1 MSDLHKLFLKR
12 IKEREN
18 ASGLNTLSEDADS
31 GIEALHHSEKMNITP
46 QLNRTRKVGDDKT
59 NTEIL
64 ELLESEKNRLFP
76 IQDKYYNSES
86 NISFQTYFSPPQGK
100 NAPIFILHHGAGSSS
115 MTFCKLSEALTRSN
129 TAGDKV
135 PGVFTFDA
143 RGHGNTE
150 SDKNIDYLLSVLT
163 KDCQFIVNTF
173 LEKHISDSSL
183 FLVGHSLG
191 GAVFT
196 NCLVEQK
203 VNSKNIRGLV
213 MLDIVEETA
222 VRALNSMPA
231 FINKRPTS
239 FLSLQ
244 ACIDWHIKEMHLL
257 HNEDSAKLSIPDLL
271 NRNSLHYYWKTDL
284 KETSPY
290 WPSWFTKL
298 SENFISCG
306 TNVAKMLILSGHET
320 LDTNLIVGQ
329 MQGKYQLVV
338 FNNNPKVGHFLHED
352 IPSQIA
358 ITLMDFVRRNDNPED
373 YMKNEL
379 GFIPKWGGKIN
390 R

>member
-18 ASGLNTLSEDADS
+18 ASGLKTLSEDFDPGTEMLHLTDKT
-31 GIEALHHSEKMNITP
+31 GIAPK
-46 QLNRTRKVGDDKT
+46 LNRTQKSGDDKA

-64 ELLESEKNRLFP
+64 EHLESEKNRLFP
-76 IQDKYYNSES
+76 IQDKYYDSES

-115 MTFCKLSEALTRSN
+115 MTFCKLSEALTKVT

-135 PGVFTFDA
+135 PGIFSFDA
-143 RGHGNTE
+143 RGHGKTE
-150 SDKNIDYLLSVLT
+150 CDKNIDYLLSVLT
-163 KDCQFIVNTF
+163 RDFQFVLNSF
-173 LEKHISDSSL
+173 LRKQVSDSSL

-196 NCLVEQK
+196 NYLVEQK
-203 VNSKNIRGLV
+203 VNLKNIRGLV

-222 VRALNSMPA
+222 VKALNSMPA
-231 FINKRPTS
+231 FINKRPAS

-244 ACIDWHIKEMHLL
+244 NCIDWHIKEMHLL
-257 HNEDSAKLSIPDLL
+257 HNEESAKLSVPDLF

-284 KETSPY
+284 KKTSPY

-298 SENFISCG
+298 SENFFKLWNKRS
-306 TNVAKMLILSGHET
+306 
-320 LDTNLIVGQ
+320 
-329 MQGKYQLVV
+329 
-338 FNNNPKVGHFLHED
+338 
-352 IPSQIA
+352 
-358 ITLMDFVRRNDNPED
+358 
-373 YMKNEL
+373 
-379 GFIPKWGGKIN
+379 
-390 R
+390 